1 MFVAGLTTSNRDRS
15 SSITSSA
22 QASSSRRLSD
32 AALHHRPS
40 VGGSGLL
47 DPAHSSSLNTLTTP
61 ITSPSLGR
69 HAELPSSP
77 PALASP
83 PPSSGNGNG
92 NGSAGNNGGG
102 DKIGSPSAEV
112 VITPPTGTT
121 ASMITN
127 EQEERDRDH
136 EKLVSDLRGALEMR
150 SGKSRVWL
158 PSWERR
164 DFRIL
169 LVDKVS
175 PFSVLQVFSK
185 QCKVLTMGQ
194 ARQTTSA

>member
-1 MFVAGLTTSNRDRS
+1 MRWAPKIHKFRHRYELTVNQFLSHPQPLMFVAGLTTSNRDRA

-22 QASSSRRLSD
+22 QASSSSRRLSD
-32 AALHHRPS
+32 VNPAHRPS
-40 VGGSGLL
+40 VAPGSGSGSGNSGLL
-47 DPAHSSSLNTLTTP
+47 DPAHSSSLNSLTTP

-83 PPSSGNGNG
+83 PPTGGSVSGT
-92 NGSAGNNGGG
+92 GG
-102 DKIGSPSAEV
+102 V
-112 VITPPTGTT
+112 TVTPPTDRT
-121 ASMITN
+121 S

-136 EKLVSDLRGALEMR
+136 EKLVNDLRGALEMS

-158 PSWERR
+158 PERER
-164 DFRIL
+164 KDFRIL

-175 PFSVLQVFSK
+175 P
-185 QCKVLTMGQ
+185 
-194 ARQTTSA
+194 TSL